1 MAAIR
6 VTACSLLLVATTIA
20 TARPGMAQTPG
31 RDATRPV
38 QTGTAIIDGIVVT
51 DDTDARPLRRVRVAV
66 MTSDRQIGRTTVTD
80 DGGRFSFVTLP
91 AGRYMLSANKQGYV
105 PTSYGARRPN
115 RPGTALVLTDAQ
127 RVTGLTLRMTRGSVI
142 SGVIVDQN
150 GDPFSGANV
159 AVMRKAFVGT
169 GQRTLIPVNTV
180 QSDDRGHY
188 RVWGLAT
195 GEYVVSA
202 NPGFISPTRDTEI
215 ARLTDAD
222 VKRALSEVAAGG
234 ARPGAAA
241 TTPADPGARART
253 VGYATVF
260 YPGTSVASQ
269 AITIKLGVT
278 EERTGV
284 DFPLSLV
291 ATAKVE
297 GSIVVPEGVSP
308 QSVSVQ
314 MVGSNPQGL
323 ALDMFRRSAPSADG
337 FFFFAGVPP
346 GPYALVAQAQTPA
359 SRTTPATGPPRP
371 THWARAD
378 IMLDGQDL
386 AGVSLTLQPGM
397 IVAGRIEL
405 LGNSAPP
412 PELSRIRINLLPV
425 QSPGEVS
432 LGQTQIQPD
441 ASGSFSIA
449 GVTPGRYRLMANIPS
464 ARPDTVVWQ
473 LKSSVING
481 RDTLDVPVDLR
492 EGTDSAVI
500 TFTDQVTELN
510 GMVQDAGGQPAPEYT
525 LVVFARDKTNWTA
538 QSRRI
543 RTTRPAADGKYVMP
557 GLPPG
562 EYLMTAVTDLEPGEQ
577 FDPAF
582 LEQLSRA
589 AIALTIGD
597 GEKKTQDLRLAAPQ
611 QP

>member
-1 MAAIR
+1 MTAIR
-6 VTACSLLLVATTIA
+6 GTAWSVLLVLATIT
-20 TARPGMAQTPG
+20 TERSVLAQTPG
-31 RDATRPV
+31 RDAARAV
-38 QTGTAIIDGIVVT
+38 QTGTGQVDGMVVS
-51 DDTDARPLRRVRVAV
+51 DDTDARALRRVRVAV
-66 MTSDRQIGRTTVTD
+66 VTSDRQVSRTTVTD
-80 DGGRFSFVTLP
+80 DGGRFSFAALP
-91 AGRYMLSANKQGYV
+91 PGRYMLSATKQGYV
-105 PTSYGARRPN
+105 PTAYGASRPN
-115 RPGTALVLTDAQ
+115 RPGTALVLADAQ
-127 RVTGLTLRMTRGSVI
+127 RITALTLRMTRGSVI

-150 GDPFSGANV
+150 GDPFSGANIS
-159 AVMRKAFVGT
+159 VMRNAFAGT
-169 GQRTLIPVNTV
+169 GQRTLLPVNSV
-180 QSDDRGHY
+180 QSDDRGQY
-188 RVWGLAT
+188 RVWGLAA
-195 GEYVVSA
+195 GEYIVSA
-202 NPGFISPTRDTEI
+202 NPGFISPTRDAEI

-222 VKRALSEVAAGG
+222 VKRALSDVAAGG
-234 ARPGAAA
+234 GRPGGPSN
-241 TTPADPGARART
+241 TPGAPAPRPRM

-260 YPGTSVASQ
+260 YPGTPVASQ
-269 AITIKLGVT
+269 AMTIKLGVA

-284 DFPLSLV
+284 DFPLSLI

-308 QSVSVQ
+308 QSVTVQ
-314 MVGSNPQGL
+314 MIGSNPQGMF
-323 ALDMFRRSAPSADG
+323 LDAFRRSTPNPEGAFA
-337 FFFFAGVPP
+337 FAGVAP
-346 GPYALVAQAQTPA
+346 GPYAIVAQAQPPA
-359 SRTTPATGPPRP
+359 GRATPATGPPRP

-378 IMLDGQDL
+378 LTLDGQDVAGL
-386 AGVSLTLQPGM
+386 ALTLQPGM
-397 IVAGRIEL
+397 VVAGTIQL
-405 LGNSAPP
+405 LGTSATPP
-412 PELSRIRINLLPV
+412 DLTRMRINLMPI

-432 LGQTQIQPD
+432 LGQMQIQPD
-441 ASGSFSIA
+441 AGGSFSIT

-525 LVVFARDKTNWTA
+525 LVVFARDKTYWTA

-582 LEQLSRA
+582 LELLSRSS
-589 AIALTIGD
+589 IGLTIGE
-597 GEKKTQDLRLAAPQ
+597 GEKKTQDLRLAAAQRP
-611 QP
+611 

>member
-1 MAAIR
+1 MTALRVSTCTVLLLLAAI
-6 VTACSLLLVATTIA
+6 TTGRSA
-20 TARPGMAQTPG
+20 AAQTPG
-31 RDATRPV
+31 RDAAKAV

-51 DDTDARPLRRVRVAV
+51 DDADARPLRRVRVAV
-66 MTSDRQIGRTTVTD
+66 MTSDRQVGRTTVTD
-80 DGGRFSFVTLP
+80 DGGRFSFATLP

-115 RPGTALVLTDAQ
+115 RPGTALVLADAQ

-142 SGVIVDQN
+142 SGIIVDQN

-159 AVMRKAFVGT
+159 SVMRNAFVGT
-169 GQRTLIPVNTV
+169 GQRTLVPVNSA
-180 QSDDRGHY
+180 QSDDRGQY
-188 RVWGLAT
+188 RVWGLPA
-195 GEYVVSA
+195 GDYVVSA

-222 VKRALSEVAAGG
+222 VKRAVSEVAAGS
-234 ARPGAAA
+234 ARPGAVAN
-241 TTPADPGARART
+241 TPADPGPRART
-253 VGYATVF
+253 VGYAAVF
-260 YPGTSVASQ
+260 YPGTPVASQ
-269 AITIKLGVT
+269 ALTIKLGVA

-291 ATAKVE
+291 PTSKVE
-297 GSIVVPEGVSP
+297 GTIVVPEGVSP
-308 QSVSVQ
+308 QTVSVQ
-314 MVGSNPQGL
+314 MVGSNPQGM
-323 ALDMFRRSAPSADG
+323 ALDMFRRAAPSADG

-346 GPYALVAQAQTPA
+346 GPYALVAQALPPA
-359 SRTTPATGPPRP
+359 SRATPSPGPARP

-378 IMLDGQDL
+378 ITLDGQDL

-397 IVAGRIEL
+397 IIAGTIQL
-405 LGNSAPP
+405 LGNSARP
-412 PELSRIRINLLPV
+412 PELTRMRINLLPV
-425 QSPGEVS
+425 QAPGEVS
-432 LGQTQIQPD
+432 LSQTQIQPD
-441 ASGSFSIA
+441 ASGSFLIA

-492 EGTDSAVI
+492 ESTDSAVI

-525 LVVFARDKTNWTA
+525 LVVFARDKTHWTA

-543 RTTRPAADGKYVMP
+543 RITRPAADGKYVMP

-582 LEQLSRA
+582 LELLSRS

-597 GEKKTQDLRLAAPQ
+597 GEKKTQDLRLAAQRP
-611 QP
+611 